1 MQDWIMQYC
10 LIASFIEI
18 NMGFKWM
25 SKHNLK

>member
-18 NMGFKWM
+18 KKGFNGM
-25 SKHNLK
+25 SKQNLK